1 MSEPDK
7 SGFNFNF
14 MSISFPI
21 SIVFLMGTIMY
32 FDAYQNSLP
41 NFYVYLWILLP
52 IIACLMLFITNII
65 NQYISCRKVDQLK
78 ALMGGLP
85 VIVTTLIGVAI
96 ASISYC
102 RVPIA
107 SVFVP
112 LILGDSVDVVKG
124 NGNTNMN
131 SIKNSNSKKC
141 CLPKISLEGVESAY
155 PIITGISYGFYIMFS
170 ILFGA
175 VFGNSLSTIC

>member
-21 SIVFLMGTIMY
+21 SIVFFIGILLY
-32 FDAYQNSLP
+32 FTTYQNSLP
-41 NFYVYLWILLP
+41 NFYVYLWIILP

-78 ALMGGLP
+78 ALTGGLP
-85 VIVTTLIGVAI
+85 VIVTTLIGLTI

-112 LILGDSVDVVKG
+112 LIIGDSVDVVKG

-141 CLPKISLEGVESAY
+141 CLPKISLETVEANY

-170 ILFGA
+170 ILFGS
-175 VFGNSLSTIC
+175 VFGNSLSIIC